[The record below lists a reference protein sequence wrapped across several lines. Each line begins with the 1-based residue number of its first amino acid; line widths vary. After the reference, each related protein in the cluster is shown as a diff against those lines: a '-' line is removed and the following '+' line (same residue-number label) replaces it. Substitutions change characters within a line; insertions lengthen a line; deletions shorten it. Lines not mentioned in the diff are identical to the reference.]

1 MNRTMINLALV
12 IAALVLGL
20 LLGRAWQSG
29 DGPGETASESGE
41 REILYWVAPMDPN
54 YRRNEPG
61 KSPMGMDLVPVYAG
75 DVEADPAVVSIDPTV
90 VNNLGVRTSPVQRG
104 ALSRRVDTVG
114 YVGYD
119 EDSIEHVHSRV
130 EGWIERLAV
139 KAAGDPIASG
149 QLLYELYSPTLVN
162 AQQEYLAALNSS
174 NPGLQ
179 RASRGRLDALGVSA
193 SEIERLGRERKANR
207 LISVFAETEG
217 FAATLG
223 AREGIYI
230 TPATEIM
237 SIARLDEV
245 WMLVEVFERQ
255 ASWIRSGQEAQVELD
270 YAPGQSWQGTVDYV
284 YPELDP
290 MTRTLKVRLRFDN
303 SEGVFRPNMFAR
315 VTIFGSDADPVL
327 HVPRSALIRGGA
339 VDRVVVA
346 LGDGRF
352 RAQPVDV
359 GIESGDRVEIRA
371 GVEAGDRVVVSGQF
385 LIDSESNIESALA
398 RMDAAET
405 AGLPYRVQIAAV
417 IRGIDAAAP
426 SITLQHDP
434 VPEWSWPAMTMS
446 FDVADRSMV
455 QGLQT
460 GQAVEIVIER
470 FADGRHRIAEILPAS
485 EGPASGQMDE
495 EGMDHSGHQM
505 PMEPPQDEP
514 EAPMDMDHS
523 GHEMP
528 EEEQAD
534 EHAGHNMEMR
544 R

>member
-1 MNRTMINLALV
+1 MNKNMSNLALML
-12 IAALVLGL
+12 AALVIGL

-29 DGPGETASESGE
+29 DRPADRVRESGE
-41 REILYWVAPMDPN
+41 REVLYWVAPMDPN

-61 KSPMGMDLVPVYAG
+61 KSPMGMDLVPVYA
-75 DVEADPAVVSIDPTV
+75 DQVAADPAVVSIDPTV
-90 VNNLGVRTSPVQRG
+90 VNNLGVRTSPVQRS
-104 ALSRRVDTVG
+104 ALSRRVETVG
-114 YVGYD
+114 YVSYD

-139 KAAGDPIASG
+139 KAAGDPVAPG
-149 QLLYELYSPTLVN
+149 QLLYQLYSPTLVN
-162 AQQEYLAALNSS
+162 AQQEYLAALNSGNS
-174 NPGLQ
+174 SLQ
-179 RASRGRLDALGVSA
+179 RASRERLQALGVTT
-193 SEIERLGRERKANR
+193 SEIERLDRERRANR
-207 LISVFAETEG
+207 LISVFAEAEG

-223 AREGIYI
+223 AREGVYI

-255 ASWIRSGQEAQVELD
+255 ASWIRDGQEAQVELD

-303 SEGVFRPNMFAR
+303 TDGVFRPNMFAR
-315 VTIFGSDADPVL
+315 VTMFGSGTEPVL

-385 LIDSESNIESALA
+385 LIDSESNIESALS

-405 AGLPYRVQIAAV
+405 AGLPYRARIAAV
-417 IRGIDAAAP
+417 IRSIDAAAP
-426 SITLQHDP
+426 SVTLQHEP

-446 FDVADRSMV
+446 FDVADPSLIE
-455 QGLQT
+455 GLQA
-460 GQAVEIVIER
+460 GQPVDIVIER
-470 FADGRHRIAEILPAS
+470 FADGRHRIADILPA
-485 EGPASGQMDE
+485 GAGQTDPADE
-495 EGMDHSGHQM
+495 ENMDHSGQPM
-505 PMEPPQDEP
+505 PVDSTQGQP
-514 EAPMDMDHS
+514 EAPMEMDHG

-528 EEEQAD
+528 QAGDTD
-534 EHAGHNMEMR
+534 EHAGHDMEMR